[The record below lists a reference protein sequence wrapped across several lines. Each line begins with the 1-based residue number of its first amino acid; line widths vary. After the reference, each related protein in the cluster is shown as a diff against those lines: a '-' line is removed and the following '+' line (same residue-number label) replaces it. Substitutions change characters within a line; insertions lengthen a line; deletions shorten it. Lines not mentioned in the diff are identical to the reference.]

1 MTSCRSPLIAA
12 LAAAAALALG
22 APAAGA
28 SIAPIGPFGLGAG
41 TAPISSFAPAPISA
55 VPGACGTATGA
66 QVQGRTGG
74 VVAQV
79 CGGLSF
85 IAPAVGQID
94 TTIGPTIISPAVT
107 GAVIVTGNN
116 VAIGP

>member
-1 MTSCRSPLIAA
+1 MTPRLSPLIAA
-12 LAAAAALALG
+12 LAAALAVG

-28 SIAPIGPFGLGAG
+28 STMPISPYGLMPIGAL
-41 TAPISSFAPAPISA
+41 A
-55 VPGACGTATGA
+55 VPLTSGACETATGA

-74 VVAQV
+74 VQAQV

-85 IAPAVGQID
+85 VGPAVGQID

-116 VAIGP
+116 VAIAP